1 MLEMLIAG
9 GMPVQVWTPQA
20 VAHDRAKAVI
30 IPLSERGTCTWQG
43 MPPSLPLPSLLEC
56 ACLVVYWQVEFKA
69 FEIAID

>member
-1 MLEMLIAG
+1 MLKMLIAG

-43 MPPSLPLPSLLEC
+43 MPPSLLEC
-56 ACLVVYWQVEFKA
+56 ACLVVYWQVEFEA